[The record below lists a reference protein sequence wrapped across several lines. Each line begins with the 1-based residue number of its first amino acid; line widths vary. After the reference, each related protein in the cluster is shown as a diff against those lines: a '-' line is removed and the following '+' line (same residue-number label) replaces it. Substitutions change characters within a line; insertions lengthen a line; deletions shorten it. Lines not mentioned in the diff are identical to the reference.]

1 MSQKHSRQ
9 LTIQRC
15 HSQLYI
21 SVRCR
26 PYHFKFFK
34 GCRPQ
39 ILLGPFLNTLTYLQ
53 LRTKQ
58 VSLRYKTD
66 LQHKLRERC
75 PYSEFFWSVFSHI
88 RTEFG
93 KIRSISP
100 YSVQMSENTNQKN
113 SEYRHFHAV
122 TCGSL
127 FIMTILFGTPSA
139 VAMITGFRFPSRYM
153 TFSSSI
159 RSRLFLRSFKR

>member
-9 LTIQRC
+9 FTIQRC

-21 SVRCR
+21 SARCR

-58 VSLRYKTD
+58 VSPRYKTD

-75 PYSEFFWSVFSHI
+75 PYSEFFWSVFSYI

-100 YSVQMSENTNQKN
+100 YSIQMLENTNTDI
-113 SEYRHFHAV
+113 FHAV

-127 FIMTILFGTPSA
+127 FIMTILLGTPSA
-139 VAMITGFRFPSRYM
+139 VVMITDFIFPSRYIA
-153 TFSSSI
+153 FSSSV
-159 RSRLFLRSFKR
+159 RSWLFLRSFKR

>member
-9 LTIQRC
+9 FTIQRC

-21 SVRCR
+21 SARCR

-75 PYSEFFWSVFSHI
+75 PYSEFFWSVFSYI

-100 YSVQMSENTNQKN
+100 YSIQMLENTNQKN
-113 SEYRHFHAV
+113 SEYRHFSRSDMWQSFHNDD
-122 TCGSL
+122 
-127 FIMTILFGTPSA
+127 SA
-139 VAMITGFRFPSRYM
+139 WY
-153 TFSSSI
+153 SI
-159 RSRLFLRSFKR
+159 RCCNDNRFHISFTIYSIFKFSQVMAFFEII